1 MISPRSVRIA
11 EAPSGMKSSLEKL
24 LISYPIL
31 FLRIL
36 RQLSILIPSMPIQIT
51 ESHISERLQMA
62 LDPTG
67 QDSSDGYAEIDLIEG
82 IHLKCAAVL
91 VPLAWQD
98 DEWHLL
104 YTRRTDRVESHKGQ
118 VSFPGGACDE
128 GETTP
133 EETALREAQ
142 EEIGLDPDNVRVLG
156 RLPNLITIS
165 HYRVTPVVGV
175 ITKWPTVF
183 RVGEHEVA
191 RVFTMP
197 LGWLANELNRW
208 QFEMPGRRRSV
219 IAYHPYDGEL
229 LWGATA
235 RMTVDFLKVLGY

>member
-1 MISPRSVRIA
+1 
-11 EAPSGMKSSLEKL
+11 MKVNLDRLFVSSL
-24 LISYPIL
+24 
-31 FLRIL
+31 
-36 RQLSILIPSMPIQIT
+36 ILILGIRPRLFTLAASMPIQIT
-51 ESHISERLQMA
+51 ESFIADRLQRA

-91 VPLAWQD
+91 VPLVWQD
-98 DEWHLL
+98 EEWHLL

-118 VSFPGGACDE
+118 VSFPGGACDD
-128 GETTP
+128 GEITP
-133 EETALREAQ
+133 EETALREAH
-142 EEIGLDPDNVRVLG
+142 EEIGLEADNVRILG

-165 HYRVTPVVGV
+165 HYRVTPVVGM
-175 ITKWPTVF
+175 ILNWPTVF

-191 RVFTMP
+191 RIFTMP
-197 LGWLANELNRW
+197 LGWLANEMNRW
-208 QFEMPGRRRSV
+208 QFDIPGRKRSV